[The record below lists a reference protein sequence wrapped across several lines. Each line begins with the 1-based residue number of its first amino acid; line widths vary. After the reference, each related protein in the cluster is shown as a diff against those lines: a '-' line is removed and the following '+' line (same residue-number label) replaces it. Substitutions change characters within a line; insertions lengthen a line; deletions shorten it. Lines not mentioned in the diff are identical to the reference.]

1 MPLSLSA
8 ADLRARAGL
17 DSSHDA
23 GLLELRDALLPVLER
38 GLAASLLASADVGV
52 QAAIKLG
59 VCEVIAGEYLAQ
71 LERAP
76 GARDSIRLFGLSID
90 PPRVDLADP
99 SGLKAQGTARLAE
112 FRGSGS
118 SQGVLTGPYPE
129 VVE

>member
-38 GLAASLLASADVGV
+38 GLAPTLLASADAGV

-59 VCEVIAGEYLAQ
+59 VCEVVAGEYLAQ
-71 LERAP
+71 LER
-76 GARDSIRLFGLSID
+76 GIRFGCL
-90 PPRVDLADP
+90 
-99 SGLKAQGTARLAE
+99 G
-112 FRGSGS
+112 
-118 SQGVLTGPYPE
+118 
-129 VVE
+129 